1 MSNNKL
7 IIAKNQFPRLVMDSL
22 TVMSIIRDKLKDL
35 KVRDTMS
42 DLKDTMTDK
51 LNFVVRKAEKL
62 SRAVYVVSDFM
73 SDREPIKWRLRELAV
88 EISESLGKD
97 IAFTIEIL
105 TKKIPQIISV
115 IDLALGMGNVSQM
128 NFTLLRKEYSDLF
141 AMLKNENQAFFNTQ
155 VEVRAGIAGPGGNM
169 SLAGTSSLLERPAA
183 QTTEHKRQ
191 LVSHG
196 FIKDTSRTIAS
207 TVNKGQRQEEITKF
221 LKGKDWVSIKD
232 ISHLFPTVSGKTV
245 QRELTDL
252 VGRGV
257 LKKKGER
264 RWSRYSLN

>member
-1 MSNNKL
+1 MSG
-7 IIAKNQFPRLVMDSL
+7 I
-22 TVMSIIRDKLKDL
+22 
-35 KVRDTMS
+35 
-42 DLKDTMTDK
+42 KDTMTDK

-97 IAFTIEIL
+97 VAFTIEIL
-105 TKKIPQIISV
+105 TTKIPQIISV
-115 IDLALGMGNVSQM
+115 IDLALGIGNVSQM

-141 AMLKNENQAFFNTQ
+141 AMLKNENQAFFNNQ
-155 VEVRAGIAGPGGNM
+155 VEVRAGITGPGGNT
-169 SLAGTSSLLERPAA
+169 SPVRTSSLLGNPTA
-183 QTTEHKRQ
+183 QTVEYKRQ
-191 LVSHG
+191 IGSHG
-196 FIKDTSRTIAS
+196 PVKDTSRTAIP
-207 TVNKGQRQEEITKF
+207 TVNKGQRQEEIVKF

-264 RWSRYSLN
+264 RWSRYTLN

>member
-1 MSNNKL
+1 
-7 IIAKNQFPRLVMDSL
+7 MDSL
-22 TVMSIIRDKLKDL
+22 ANMGIIRDKLRDRKI
-35 KVRDTMS
+35 RDTMS
-42 DLKDTMTDK
+42 DVKDTMTDK

-115 IDLALGMGNVSQM
+115 IDLALGIGNVSQM

-141 AMLKNENQAFFNTQ
+141 AMLKNENQAFFNNQ
-155 VEVRAGIAGPGGNM
+155 VEVKGGIVGSGGN
-169 SLAGTSSLLERPAA
+169 SGNISSTGTSSLLERPIA
-183 QTTEHKRQ
+183 QTTEYKRQ
-191 LVSHG
+191 FLSHSPV
-196 FIKDTSRTIAS
+196 KDTLRTTIP
-207 TVNKGQRQEEITKF
+207 TVNKGQRQEEIIKF

-264 RWSRYSLN
+264 RWSRYTLN

>member
-1 MSNNKL
+1 
-7 IIAKNQFPRLVMDSL
+7 
-22 TVMSIIRDKLKDL
+22 
-35 KVRDTMS
+35 MS
-42 DLKDTMTDK
+42 DVKDTMTDK

-105 TKKIPQIISV
+105 TKKIPQVISV
-115 IDLALGMGNVSQM
+115 IDLALGIGNVSQM

-141 AMLKNENQAFFNTQ
+141 ATLKNENQAFFNNQ
-155 VEVRAGIAGPGGNM
+155 VEVGAGVLGPSGNI
-169 SLAGTSSLLERPAA
+169 SPVGTSSLMERPVVQA
-183 QTTEHKRQ
+183 TEYKRQ
-191 LVSHG
+191 SVSHSS
-196 FIKDTSRTIAS
+196 IKDTLRTTIP
-207 TVNKGQRQEEITKF
+207 TINKGQRHEEIIKF